1 MNIDTSNKAF
11 KAALLLIEETNF
23 NVFLTGKAGTGKTT
37 FLRYIRDHIQ
47 KKMAVVA
54 PTGVA
59 AVNAGGMT
67 IHSLFQIPP
76 SVYPPN
82 DPRLQSRS
90 GPGHEGVSIRSHF
103 KISNK
108 RRKLFEELELLV
120 IDEVS
125 MVRADL
131 LDVMDKLLRHY
142 GGVRHLPFGG
152 KQVLFIGDPYQLPPV
167 TPTDEGEILRPHYR
181 SSYFFSAHAWQEAN
195 PKLIE
200 LTKVYRQQDQRF
212 IDVLNRVRSGHQTP
226 DDLGLVNENWMPHTF
241 DYAAEGYIYLGCTN
255 RDVDKRNQHEINKL
269 DTPLFTYHSKCFGDF
284 KPADMPAPEV
294 LRVKE
299 GAQVM
304 FVKNDIGESRRYFNG
319 KIGKVIS
326 LTDER
331 IVVDCSRPGQE
342 SVEPIVVETAEW
354 TKIRYEWNPEKRK
367 IDEIVTGSFVQF
379 PLKLAWAITIH
390 KSQGLTFEYVYA
402 NLSGAFAAGQ
412 TYVALSRCTHLGGL
426 KLATRLLNGDIKVD
440 EDVQT
445 FTQQFADD
453 AQIESLLDSTAFLA
467 SKEEVLASV
476 AQQQLANAFQQYL
489 ALKQD
494 FPDFKAE
501 ITEVEAALTDALQ
514 KRDGEAE

>member
-1 MNIDTSNKAF
+1 MHVDTTNKAF

-37 FLRYIRDHIQ
+37 FLRYIREHVS
-47 KKMAVVA
+47 KKMAIVA

-167 TPTDEGEILRPHYR
+167 TPDDEGQILRPHYR
-181 SSYFFSAHAWQEAN
+181 SSYFFSAHAWLEAN

-200 LTKVYRQQDQRF
+200 LTKVYRQQDQHF
-212 IDVLNRVRSGHQTP
+212 IDVLNRVRSGQQTH
-226 DDLGLVNENWMPHTF
+226 DDLGMLNENWMPHTF
-241 DYAAEGYIYLGCTN
+241 DYANEGYIYLGCTN

-269 DTPLFTYHSKCFGDF
+269 TTPLFTFKANCTGDF

-294 LRVKE
+294 LQIKE

-319 KIGKVIS
+319 KIGKVVSI
-326 LTDER
+326 DKER
-331 IVVDCSRPGQE
+331 IVVDCSRPE
-342 SVEPIVVETAEW
+342 LPPVDPIAVEVAEW
-354 TKIRYEWNPEKRK
+354 TKIRYEWNPEKQQ
-367 IDEIVTGSFVQF
+367 IDEIVTGSFSQF

-402 NLSGAFAAGQ
+402 NLNGAFAAGQ

-426 KLATRLLNGDIKVD
+426 KLATRLLHNDIKVD

-445 FTQQFADD
+445 FTHQFADD
-453 AQIESLLDSTAFLA
+453 AQIEALLDSTAFLA
-467 SKEEVLASV
+467 AKDQILECIAAHQLADAV
-476 AQQQLANAFQQYL
+476 AQCW

-494 FPDFKAE
+494 FPDFK
-501 ITEVEAALTDALQ
+501 TETTMVEAALMAALRQ
-514 KRDGEAE
+514 RDGQA